1 MPVAGLSEGEIIG
14 IAVGIAL
21 GGFFVGLMAALAFV
35 AWRRRG
41 KKRSTDAEVDKE
53 EFHAAEMRHIEPL
66 PVVDT
71 LVVEH
76 IVDVSDS
83 TEPEEKVVVYDV
95 VPALN
100 QSSTWAKFSTMSGVM
115 SAGELSEGD
124 AESAS

>member
-41 KKRSTDAEVDKE
+41 KERSTDAEVDKE